1 MEFRVG
7 DCVVAPGCGV
17 GTIEGV
23 ETMDMGDAPV
33 ELYRITFDEE
43 GTRMWVPLSQ
53 VAAKGLRPV
62 MDKERVKDI
71 WYAIDN
77 QELPNKR
84 ATWNRRYRRYNDML
98 MSNHPKSM
106 AEVLGE
112 LLALRKEKKL
122 SFGEKRLFERVRT
135 LLVGEIAAAAGRE
148 REDVATDI
156 DKRFEKAAEEST
168 A

>member
-7 DCVVAPGCGV
+7 DAVVAPGCGV
-17 GTIEGV
+17 GHIEGI

-33 ELYRITFDEE
+33 QLYRITFDEE
-43 GTRMWVPLSQ
+43 GTKMWVPLTQ

-62 MDKERVKDI
+62 MTSDRVADI
-71 WYAIDN
+71 WHAIDN
-77 QELPNKR
+77 QELPDQR

-112 LLALRKEKKL
+112 LLALRREKKL
-122 SFGEKRLFERVRT
+122 SFGEKRLFERVST
-135 LLVGEIAAAAGRE
+135 LLIGELAAASDRS
-148 REDVATDI
+148 REDVAKDL
-156 DKRFEKAAEEST
+156 DARFEAAAAE
-168 A
+168 AA

>member
-7 DCVVAPGCGV
+7 DAVVAPGCGV
-17 GTIEGV
+17 GTIEAI

-43 GTRMWVPLSQ
+43 GTRMWVPLAQ

-62 MDKERVKDI
+62 MATERVEEI
-71 WYAIDN
+71 WHTIDN
-77 QELPNKR
+77 QELPDQR

-122 SFGEKRLFERVRT
+122 SFGEKRLFERVSN
-135 LLVGEIAAAAGRE
+135 LLIGELAAASSRS
-148 REDVATDI
+148 REDVAKDL
-156 DKRFEKAAEEST
+156 DARFEAAAAE
-168 A
+168 AA